1 MRDFKIFVTM
11 ADLHIGVKHIS
22 AKELKKQL
30 KEHFIKPLKDMK
42 YLDGIFLAGDIL
54 HTIISL
60 NSDYSE
66 LYMWFIDQVY
76 KIAKKKKSTV
86 IIIRGTPAHDNNQL
100 ENIKSYE
107 HNDDGVDFRIYETI
121 EEITIWGNYKVLIL
135 PDVKVKD
142 KKEFEDHLTKDKKF
156 DLILGHGLIS
166 EMRFFTQDSESMPTR
181 TYEFEVEDLIDSCKG
196 PILFGHIHQFQHI
209 RHRFYYVGPFTLL
222 ERGGKSAGYVVGGIY
237 DKDRSKFRI
246 EHYSNPDSANYYDFH
261 VTKKILEEYPID
273 EIFEAIDALLEPTKE
288 NDLITLRITRGDE
301 LDDADKVYM
310 LETRYRKDHRISI
323 IKKIKTKKEEE
334 SEIENVERK
343 EKYSY
348 IMDTNLTM
356 SEILFKYF
364 ETEVLPTLGDT
375 SAARKITEDDF
386 RRILKEY
393 KESK

>member
-181 TYEFEVEDLIDSCKG
+181 TYEFEVEDLIASCKG

-310 LETRYRKDHRISI
+310 LETRYRKDRRISI